1 MADKRAERIAELIK
15 PLRVKPG
22 SKVNLSKDF
31 DPAYKAGV
39 LKKKDGVELLQ
50 TGITMLADYQQ
61 RLAAQDKYGVL
72 MCLQALDAGGKDGT
86 IRHVMSGVNPQG
98 VRVSNFKV
106 PSSEELDHDYLWR
119 YARRLPPRGDIA
131 IFNRSHYE
139 EVLVVRVHPENL
151 RRQKLPE
158 ECKGKDVWDRRYREI
173 NDWERYLTDNGFK
186 VVKMFLNLSKEEQ
199 RTRFLKRVDLPERN
213 WKFSP
218 ADARERARWSDYQ
231 RAFSQMLS
239 ATSTPWAPWYVIP
252 ADRKW
257 FARICA
263 AAVLAHTLIDIDPQY
278 PEVNKDRRQ
287 ELLTIR
293 DDLVAQA
300 PEGAA
305 PDPFEAK
312 AQAKEAKRAKAKEAK
327 EAKAGQ
333 KAEAGEKT
341 AEADAAAE
349 TKELTEAATVP
360 DQEAAD
366 ARRARRVTRSS
377 RTPSRTPSQTAA
389 QGQTAAPGQTAAQ
402 GQTAARSRTPAR
414 SRATTS
420 TRTPSSRTTST
431 SRTTT
436 SSRATP
442 PRPRTRRPVRGEGEA
457 GGGQTS

>member
-50 TGITMLADYQQ
+50 TGIAMLADYQQ
-61 RLAAQDKYGVL
+61 RLAAQDSYGVL
-72 MCLQALDAGGKDGT
+72 VCLQALDAGGKDGT

-106 PSSEELDHDYLWR
+106 PSAQELDHDYLWR

-139 EVLVVRVHPENL
+139 EVVVVRVHPENL

-158 ECKGKDVWDRRYREI
+158 ACKGKDVWDRRYREI

-199 RTRFLKRVDLPERN
+199 RARFLKRVDLPERN

-218 ADARERARWSDYQ
+218 ADARERTRWNDYQ

-263 AAVLAHTLIDIDPQY
+263 AAVLVHTLIDIDPRY
-278 PEVNKDRRQ
+278 PEVSQDRRQ

-300 PEGAA
+300 PEGAP
-305 PDPFEAK
+305 PDPFEAREQAK
-312 AQAKEAKRAKAKEAK
+312 ARAKEAKRAKVKEAK
-327 EAKAGQ
+327 DEERTQAKD
-333 KAEAGEKT
+333 KAEEKK

-349 TKELTEAATVP
+349 TKELTEAATAEDGRQP
-360 DQEAAD
+360 QP
-366 ARRARRVTRSS
+366 ARRTTRAS
-377 RTPSRTPSQTAA
+377 RAPSQTAA
-389 QGQTAAPGQTAAQ
+389 RRQTATRGQGAPSQTAASGQTATPGQTP
-402 GQTAARSRTPAR
+402 TR
-414 SRATTS
+414 SRAAS
-420 TRTPSSRTTST
+420 PG
-431 SRTTT
+431 
-436 SSRATP
+436 RATP
-442 PRPRTRRPVRGEGEA
+442 ARPRTRRPRA
-457 GGGQTS
+457 DGQSS